1 MEFTF
6 SLSRLLFQQNFSSII
21 AVLLMMAFIHTNL
34 NFSGKVNRFF
44 IFACFFSFIL
54 TISDS
59 TRFVTAHM
67 ESPNIFRYISAGVGY
82 AVRPTIIFFLSIIAG
97 RYEKK
102 NYFIISIPL
111 IVCVF
116 SSIFSIFPIS
126 HGIMFS
132 FAPDNSFVRGPL
144 GYLTH
149 IVSAF
154 YAFLFI
160 LYTVRNKKKNVHE
173 ILVVII
179 VVIAA
184 FVAAYLE
191 HAFAFDF
198 ILSQVY
204 IIGII
209 IYYLYLVVQTFK
221 TDNLT
226 QLSTRRSFY
235 IDLDNIHK
243 SSFIILSMDLLNL
256 KSYNDSLGHA
266 AGDKVLVTVSD
277 YIFKHFSKYAKVY
290 RTGGDDFKAIF
301 INQSEEEIKTMVEKF
316 QKDLENSELK
326 VACGLA
332 KYKAGDS
339 LEKIITIAD
348 ERMYSNKVQLKN
360 QDAF

>member
-6 SLSRLLFQQNFSSII
+6 TLSRLIFQQNFSSII
-21 AVLLMMAFIHTNL
+21 AVFLIIAFIHTNL
-34 NFSGKVNRFF
+34 NFSGKVNRYF
-44 IFACFFSFIL
+44 ILACFFSFIL

-67 ESPNIFRYISAGVGY
+67 DSPNIFRYISAGVGY

-97 RYEKK
+97 RYEKR

-111 IVCVF
+111 IICVF

-132 FAPDNSFVRGPL
+132 FAPDNSFIRGPL

-160 LYTVRNKKKNVHE
+160 LYTIRNKRKNIHE
-173 ILVVII
+173 LFVVII
-179 VVIAA
+179 EVLAA
-184 FVAAYLE
+184 FVSAYLE

-198 ILSQVY
+198 ILSQVF

-209 IYYLYLVVQTFK
+209 MYYLYLVVQTFK

-226 QLSTRRSFY
+226 HLSTRRCFY

-243 SSFIILSMDLLNL
+243 SDFIILSMDLLNL

-266 AGDKVLVTVSD
+266 AGDKVLITVSD
-277 YIFKHFSKYAKVY
+277 YIFKHFSKKAKLY

-301 INQSEEEIKTMVEKF
+301 INQTEEEIKTLVENF
-316 QKDLENSELK
+316 QKDLEKSNIK

-332 KYKAGDS
+332 QYKTGDN

-360 QDAF
+360 QTAF